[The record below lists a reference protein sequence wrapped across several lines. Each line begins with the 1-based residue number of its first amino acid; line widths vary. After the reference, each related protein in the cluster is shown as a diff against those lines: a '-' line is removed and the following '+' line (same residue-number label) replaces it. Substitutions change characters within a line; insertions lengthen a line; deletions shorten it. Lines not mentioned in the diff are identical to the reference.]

1 MKLMS
6 TRWTRMVRDIVL
18 GSMMSLLFFVPGLSW
33 AQVREQEMTKT
44 IDIVLV
50 HGAFADGSSWSRVIG
65 LLQQKGYHV
74 TAVQN
79 ALASLATDASAT
91 ERVIAR
97 QPHDVLL
104 VGHSWGGAVISVA
117 GNHPKVKGLV
127 YLSALAPDSGESV
140 AQLLQ
145 RLNAPMEGLAPDA
158 SGLIWL
164 DNPQVFGQVMAQDL
178 AQDEIARLAAVQ
190 QPIAASAFS
199 EKVAHAAWRDKPV
212 WYLVTEG
219 DHALPSDVQ
228 RKLAQMMGAQTRT
241 IQSSHMSLVSHPDD
255 VATLIDQAAQTLRQ

>member
-1 MKLMS
+1 
-6 TRWTRMVRDIVL
+6 MVRDIVL
-18 GSMMSLLFFVPGLSW
+18 GSMMSLLFFVHEVSW

-79 ALASLATDASAT
+79 ALAALATDASAT

-117 GNHPKVKGLV
+117 ATIPRSRGWSICRH
-127 YLSALAPDSGESV
+127 SRRIQASV

-178 AQDEIARLAAVQ
+178 AQDEIAKLAAVQ

-199 EKVAHAAWRDKPV
+199 EKGACRLARQAGLVPDHRRRSCVA
-212 WYLVTEG
+212 Y
-219 DHALPSDVQ
+219 
-228 RKLAQMMGAQTRT
+228 
-241 IQSSHMSLVSHPDD
+241 
-255 VATLIDQAAQTLRQ
+255 